1 MVSVLAVSA
10 VDRELNPRSGQ
21 TIDYNI
27 GIPCFFGYHVSL
39 RNKIKDWFA
48 CNQENMSHWDEMS
61 FRGLLFQW
69 ASTMEIQLSTLV

>member
-1 MVSVLAVSA
+1 MVSVLALSA
-10 VDRELNPRSGQ
+10 VDHGLNPRSGQ

-27 GIPCFFGYHVSL
+27 GIRCFFGYHVSL

-48 CNQENMSHWDEMS
+48 CNQENVSEWGEMS

-69 ASTMEIQLSTLV
+69 ASTIEIQLSMLV